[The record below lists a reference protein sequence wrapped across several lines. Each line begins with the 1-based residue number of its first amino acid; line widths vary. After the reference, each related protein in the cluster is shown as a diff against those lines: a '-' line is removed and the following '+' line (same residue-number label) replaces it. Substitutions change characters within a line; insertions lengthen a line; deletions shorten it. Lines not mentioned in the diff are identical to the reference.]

1 MPIGGLVVS
10 CGKGWEDRV
19 MPKILELPGVEV
31 HGSNG
36 KGDLVVVVEA
46 ETSNLLETVVEAIS
60 RVDGVL
66 TVGMTYLNF
75 EDESNPKRPAI
86 LP

>member
-10 CGKGWEDRV
+10 CGKGEEDRIIL
-19 MPKILELPGVEV
+19 KILELPGVEV

-46 ETSNLLETVVEAIS
+46 DTSRLLEEVVEAIS

-66 TVGMTYLNF
+66 TVGMAYLNF